1 MALVCHPAV
10 VGGLFG
16 MSRQSDIGYHSLYRE
31 TSDGFG
37 GEPQHKSMAL
47 FCHAGAIVKLSG
59 SDEKAWLPLEPRLCP
74 TCDSLVC
81 PGIPGS
87 CANQSDDE
95 DEDEAGVANGQE
107 EHVAGAHAGAGAVG
121 GSGAAAVVLY
131 C

>member
-1 MALVCHPAV
+1 M
-10 VGGLFG
+10 
-16 MSRQSDIGYHSLYRE
+16 
-31 TSDGFG
+31 
-37 GEPQHKSMAL
+37 
-47 FCHAGAIVKLSG
+47 KLSG